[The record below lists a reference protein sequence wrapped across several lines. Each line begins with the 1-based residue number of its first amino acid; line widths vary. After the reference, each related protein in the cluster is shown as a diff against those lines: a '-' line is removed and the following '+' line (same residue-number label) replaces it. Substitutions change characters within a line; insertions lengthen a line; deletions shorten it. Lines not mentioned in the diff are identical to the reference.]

1 MKIDVPAAW
10 ADAAGDANI
19 AVTGNEFIDNILTP
33 VNRLEGDNLPVST
46 FNKNVDGTF
55 PSGTS
60 AYEKTRYRDQLYR
73 NGKWINVSSATKCSF
88 VCPHAVIRP
97 VLMTEAE
104 AANAPQGL
112 EYKDAIGA
120 KELKFHMA
128 ISPLDCTG
136 CGNCAQVCPA
146 KEKAWL

>member
-1 MKIDVPAAW
+1 M
-10 ADAAGDANI
+10 
-19 AVTGNEFIDNILTP
+19 
-33 VNRLEGDNLPVST
+33 S
-46 FNKNVDGTF
+46 DGTF

-60 AYEKTRYRDQLYR
+60 AYEKRDIA
-73 NGKWINVSSATKCSF
+73 INVPEWQMDKCIQCNQCSF

-128 ISPLDCTG
+128 IHRWI
-136 CGNCAQVCPA
+136 APA
-146 KEKAWL
+146 AATARRFAR

>member
-1 MKIDVPAAW
+1 MDKCIQC
-10 ADAAGDANI
+10 N
-19 AVTGNEFIDNILTP
+19 
-33 VNRLEGDNLPVST
+33 
-46 FNKNVDGTF
+46 
-55 PSGTS
+55 
-60 AYEKTRYRDQLYR
+60 Q
-73 NGKWINVSSATKCSF
+73 CSF

-146 KEKAWL
+146 KEKALVMNLWKANWSKLLNWDYTAHQVTAKPNPMNKNTVKGVSLNSPCLSSPAPVPAAAKLRMPNWLHSLLVTA

>member
-1 MKIDVPAAW
+1 
-10 ADAAGDANI
+10 
-19 AVTGNEFIDNILTP
+19 
-33 VNRLEGDNLPVST
+33 
-46 FNKNVDGTF
+46 
-55 PSGTS
+55 
-60 AYEKTRYRDQLYR
+60 
-73 NGKWINVSSATKCSF
+73 
-88 VCPHAVIRP
+88 
-97 VLMTEAE
+97 MTEAE

-146 KEKAWL
+146 KEKALVM

>member
-1 MKIDVPAAW
+1 MDKCIQC
-10 ADAAGDANI
+10 N
-19 AVTGNEFIDNILTP
+19 
-33 VNRLEGDNLPVST
+33 
-46 FNKNVDGTF
+46 
-55 PSGTS
+55 
-60 AYEKTRYRDQLYR
+60 Q
-73 NGKWINVSSATKCSF
+73 CSF

-146 KEKAWL
+146 KEKALVMKPLESQLAKTAHWDYTAP